1 MWNTKG
7 NRIMEIVIVVVI
19 GAIVSIVNTLWLRDS
34 LIRGIEQIARDNEEN
49 IIKRSKVININDRM
63 KSN

>member
-1 MWNTKG
+1 MWNTKS

>member
-1 MWNTKG
+1 MWNTKS
-7 NRIMEIVIVVVI
+7 NRIMEIVLIVVI

>member
-1 MWNTKG
+1 
-7 NRIMEIVIVVVI
+7 MEIVIVVVI